1 MLIPRFFD
9 KLVESISGI
18 MSFIYRMMTS
28 NCVDSVNLVFKDLR
42 ELPVATMLSSI
53 RDVLQ
58 KWFDERSKATF
69 TMKSCLTSWAEN
81 VLHLE

>member
-18 MSFIYRMMTS
+18 MSLIYRMMTS
-28 NCVDSVNLVFKDLR
+28 NCVDSVNLVFKDL
-42 ELPVATMLSSI
+42 

-69 TMKSCLTSWAEN
+69 TMKSCLTSWAETCCI
-81 VLHLE
+81 

>member
-18 MSFIYRMMTS
+18 MSLIYRMMTS
-28 NCVDSVNLVFKDLR
+28 NCVDSVNLVFKDL
-42 ELPVATMLSSI
+42 

>member
-42 ELPVATMLSSI
+42 
-53 RDVLQ
+53 DVLQ

>member
-53 RDVLQ
+53 RDIHSIRF
-58 KWFDERSKATF
+58 K
-69 TMKSCLTSWAEN
+69 
-81 VLHLE
+81 

>member
-1 MLIPRFFD
+1 MLIPRLFD

-42 ELPVATMLSSI
+42 
-53 RDVLQ
+53 DVLQ

-81 VLHLE
+81 ALHLE